1 MIPMDTAP
9 TPLTGKEKKYLKT
22 LAHPL
27 APVVQLGK
35 EGLSAQ
41 AIAAVD
47 TELTRHE
54 LIKVKIGGN
63 SGLEKEETAATLAS
77 AIGSHLVQ
85 VIGKT
90 LVFYREN
97 PKRPK
102 EQRIRLPKS

>member
-1 MIPMDTAP
+1 MDTAP
-9 TPLTGKEKKYLKT
+9 APLTGKEKKYLKS

-27 APVVQLGK
+27 VPVVQLGK

-47 TELTRHE
+47 IELMRHE
-54 LIKVKIGGN
+54 LIKVKIGNN
-63 SGLEKEETAATLAS
+63 SGLEKGEAAATLVAS
-77 AIGSHLVQ
+77 TGSHLVQ

-90 LVFYREN
+90 VVLYRAN

-102 EQRIRLPKS
+102 EQRIRLP